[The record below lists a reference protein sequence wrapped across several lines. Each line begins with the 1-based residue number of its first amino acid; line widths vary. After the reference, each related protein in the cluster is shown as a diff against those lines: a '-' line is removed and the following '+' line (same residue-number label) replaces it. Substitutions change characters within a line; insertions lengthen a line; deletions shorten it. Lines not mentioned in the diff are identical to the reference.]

1 MNPLDEARAAYEA
14 ESDVR
19 HSLPVL
25 GGTLSIVL
33 DRPPGM
39 EGYTPLATMVAGGE
53 PDTDKDV
60 ALLAASIVG
69 VTGPEGEPVTGP
81 DGDEMDVIEV
91 ASAIAGTDIPS
102 AERAVYVFFS
112 AGQPPRLNR
121 YQLAEYALLH
131 RARLAAGVKEAIE
144 GAPEA

>member
-14 ESDVR
+14 DSDVR
-19 HSLPVL
+19 HTLPVL
-25 GGTLSIVL
+25 GGTLSIIL

-39 EGYTPLATMVAGGE
+39 EGYTPLAMGVAGGE
-53 PDTDKDV
+53 PDTEKDV

-69 VTGPEGEPVTGP
+69 VTGQDEKPVTDPEGA
-81 DGDEMDVIEV
+81 EMSPIEV
-91 ASAIAGTDIPS
+91 ASAIAGVDIPS

-112 AGQPPRLNR
+112 QGNPPQLNR

-131 RARLAAGVKEAIE
+131 RVRLAAGVKEAIE
-144 GAPEA
+144 GAPEV